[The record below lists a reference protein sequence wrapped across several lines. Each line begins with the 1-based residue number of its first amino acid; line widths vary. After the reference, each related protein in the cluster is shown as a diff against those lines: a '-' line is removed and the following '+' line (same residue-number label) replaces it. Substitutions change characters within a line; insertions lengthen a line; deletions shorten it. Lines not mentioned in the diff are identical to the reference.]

1 MSKSQHCISFKYNK
15 KKNSNRVLDLFI
27 IFIIIGQAILYKEQL
42 PYLNS
47 FFVAAQ
53 SICFVVTFFYYITR
67 KLKPNIY
74 HWFWLIYIL
83 IVIYSS
89 IINRVV
95 YYGNILSP
103 TIGAASLLMIFH
115 MRCSSDLDGL
125 LCNLTKVFFF
135 YVVVNFLLVL
145 LYPNGVWTDVTD
157 VNRDEIGRYLI
168 GGNRNQMGGTLIAA
182 IVTSVAYSYKVSNN
196 IRKSLGMLFFA
207 TLSVLIV
214 GSKTSIIGFFAFIL
228 FLVFAKFRRFGI
240 KELIVVFSLF
250 CVVQIL
256 FLLSFD
262 IISSNKFLG
271 YIIED
276 VLQKDLT
283 FSSRTTIWNF
293 SIIMISMSP
302 IFGYGWQDPEWNK
315 FYIFGVSTHNL
326 VLHVLI
332 KGGII
337 LLSCFIIVIGIA
349 IKQAVKNATTPAILI
364 HLGFWIFLFMMS
376 TEVYNAVIIA
386 YFITLLYSTRYF
398 SENNRLQNKAH

>member
-1 MSKSQHCISFKYNK
+1 M
-15 KKNSNRVLDLFI
+15 
-27 IFIIIGQAILYKEQL
+27 
-42 PYLNS
+42 
-47 FFVAAQ
+47 
-53 SICFVVTFFYYITR
+53 
-67 KLKPNIY
+67 
-74 HWFWLIYIL
+74 
-83 IVIYSS
+83 
-89 IINRVV
+89 
-95 YYGNILSP
+95 
-103 TIGAASLLMIFH
+103 
-115 MRCSSDLDGL
+115 
-125 LCNLTKVFFF
+125 
-135 YVVVNFLLVL
+135 
-145 LYPNGVWTDVTD
+145 
-157 VNRDEIGRYLI
+157 
-168 GGNRNQMGGTLIAA
+168 
-182 IVTSVAYSYKVSNN
+182 
-196 IRKSLGMLFFA
+196 
-207 TLSVLIV
+207 
-214 GSKTSIIGFFAFIL
+214 
-228 FLVFAKFRRFGI
+228 
-240 KELIVVFSLF
+240 
-250 CVVQIL
+250 QIL
-256 FLLSFD
+256 LLLSFD